1 MFILLYVRLVNSYK
15 KGFFIKFFLL
25 IIYFWIEIFAREI
38 PVPSEFIG
46 KWVPIGASCKSE
58 NKLKVEEKTVTLIN
72 GSDTQKFGHLDVCFS
87 CEGGAKYD
95 GITVWLIPE
104 FTDNNQ
110 SPFLIRFN
118 TDEKQGIAE
127 ISKMG
132 QEDLKMR
139 FPIHNTKLYKCS
151 P

>member
-1 MFILLYVRLVNSYK
+1 MKL
-15 KGFFIKFFLL
+15 FLL
-25 IIYFWIEIFAREI
+25 MLYFGIEIFAREI
-38 PVPSEFIG
+38 AVPSEFIG
-46 KWVPIGASCKSE
+46 EWVAVGTSCKAN
-58 NKLKVEEKTVTLIN
+58 NKLKIEEKTVTLIN
-72 GSDTQKFGHLDVCFS
+72 GSDSQEFGHLDVCFS

-104 FTDNNQ
+104 FTDKNR

-118 TDEKQGIAE
+118 ADEERGIAE
-127 ISKMG
+127 ISKME

-139 FPIHNTKLYKCS
+139 FPIHNTKSYKCS